1 MNNLIG
7 TIPLLMGAPP
17 VAGGTGGAGGG
28 QLFTTFITFGLVIA
42 IFYFLIIR
50 PQNKRQKETKRMIA
64 EIKKG
69 DRIATAGGI
78 RGKVMSVRD
87 DTVVVKVDTN
97 TKLEISKSAVSSVL
111 EQAEAKAAAKKKE
124 VEADV
129 EEEEEF
135 DETEETSDEDES

>member
-1 MNNLIG
+1 MNNFIG

-17 VAGGTGGAGGG
+17 AAGGTGGAGGG

-64 EIKKG
+64 ELKKG

-78 RGKVMSVRD
+78 RGKVLSVRD

-111 EQAEAKAAAKKKE
+111 EQAEAKAPAKKKE

-129 EEEEEF
+129 DDEEEY
-135 DETEETSDEDES
+135 DESDDSSDEDES

>member
-17 VAGGTGGAGGG
+17 AAGGTGGAGGG

>member
-17 VAGGTGGAGGG
+17 AAGGTGGAGGG

-50 PQNKRQKETKRMIA
+50 PQNKRQKETKRMIS
-64 EIKKG
+64 ELKKG

-78 RGKVMSVRD
+78 RGKVISVRD

-111 EQAEAKAAAKKKE
+111 EQAEAKPKKKE
-124 VEADV
+124 VEVDV
-129 EEEEEF
+129 EEEEEEEY
-135 DETEETSDEDES
+135 DESEETADEDES